1 MQDFPSGIRLG
12 ENEDEYQLALHQYRG
27 GLVLGFT
34 KSRDGVRTVH
44 RPDCLTISYDLKRA
58 GHTKRSRKILF
69 HDRAELDNWY
79 SHNRSVGRL
88 RHGCHECS

>member
-1 MQDFPSGIRLG
+1 MQDFANGIQLG
-12 ENEDEYQLALHQYRG
+12 ENEDEYQRALQRYCG

-34 KSRDGVRTVH
+34 KSRDAVQTVH
-44 RPDCLTISYDLKRA
+44 QPDCLTISYDLKRA
-58 GHTKRSRKILF
+58 GHSKRSRKILF

-79 SHNRSVGRL
+79 SNNRWVGRL